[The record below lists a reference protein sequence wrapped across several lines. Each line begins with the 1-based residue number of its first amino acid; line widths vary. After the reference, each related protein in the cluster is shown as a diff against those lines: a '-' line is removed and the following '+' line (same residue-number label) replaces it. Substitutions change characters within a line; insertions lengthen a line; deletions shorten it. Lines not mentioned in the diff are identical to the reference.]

1 MKSTLY
7 VTDLDGTLL
16 TPEESLSPFTVRV
29 INRLVEQGVSF
40 TYATARS
47 LHSSSKVTQGLTKRL
62 PVTIY
67 NGAFVRRADTGE
79 NLIAQTFSPAQRKRV
94 EQALTQAGLS
104 PLVYTLD
111 GDAERV
117 LWRPETAG
125 PGVARYIQSRAG
137 DPRLLPVNPQ
147 EPLYRG
153 EIFYFTCIG
162 TREGLL
168 PAWEQLRREPGLLA
182 LLQEEIY
189 QPGEFWLE
197 VMPAGAT
204 KAHAAGLLKE
214 RLGCGKMTA
223 FGDGANDLPLLEA
236 ADYGC
241 AVENAVLQ
249 LKEAADEVIPPNT
262 RDGVARWLL
271 ADTAPALALGERA
284 GAFRLRLYRP
294 EDLEELIQLFYQTVR
309 TVNRRDYSAREV
321 EAWVPSPET
330 VDRAAW
336 SESLAAHYTV
346 VAEREGRLLGFGD
359 MDSTGYLDRLYV
371 HRDFQGRGTASAI
384 VQALEGYAWGLG
396 VEEISVHASR
406 TARPFFQ
413 RRGYQT
419 AAAQQVE
426 RRGVLLENFVMK
438 KSLRRQDG

>member
-1 MKSTLY
+1 M
-7 VTDLDGTLL
+7 
-16 TPEESLSPFTVRV
+16 
-29 INRLVEQGVSF
+29 
-40 TYATARS
+40 
-47 LHSSSKVTQGLTKRL
+47 
-62 PVTIY
+62 
-67 NGAFVRRADTGE
+67 
-79 NLIAQTFSPAQRKRV
+79 
-94 EQALTQAGLS
+94 
-104 PLVYTLD
+104 
-111 GDAERV
+111 
-117 LWRPETAG
+117 
-125 PGVARYIQSRAG
+125 
-137 DPRLLPVNPQ
+137 NPQ

-241 AVENAVLQ
+241 AVENAVPQ

-321 EAWVPSPET
+321 EAWVPSPKT

-346 VAEREGRLLGFGD
+346 VAEGEGLLLGFGD

>member
-137 DPRLLPVNPQ
+137 DSRLLPVNPQ

-241 AVENAVLQ
+241 AVENAVPQ

-294 EDLEELIQLFYQTVR
+294 EDLEELVQLFYETVH
-309 TVNRRDYSAREV
+309 TVNLGDYTRE
-321 EAWVPSPET
+321 ETDAWVPSPAA

-336 SESLAAHYTV
+336 GESLSAHYTV
-346 VAEREGRLLGFGD
+346 VAEREGRALGFGD
-359 MDSTGYLDRLYV
+359 MDATGYFDRLYV
-371 HRDFQGRGTASAI
+371 HRDFQGRGAASAI
-384 VQALEGYAWGLG
+384 AEALEGYALGLG
-396 VEEISVHASR
+396 LGRVTVHASR

-413 RRGYQT
+413 RRGYRT
-419 AAAQQVE
+419 LYAQQVE
-426 RRGVLLENFVMK
+426 RRGVLLENFAMEK
-438 KSLRRQDG
+438 TL